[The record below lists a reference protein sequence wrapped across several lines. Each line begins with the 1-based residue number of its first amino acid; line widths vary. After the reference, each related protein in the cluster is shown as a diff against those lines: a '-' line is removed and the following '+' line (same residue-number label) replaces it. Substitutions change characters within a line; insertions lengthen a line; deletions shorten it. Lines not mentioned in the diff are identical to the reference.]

1 VTVYTS
7 QDVILHESV
16 DFGSTL
22 VCEIWLLLNHNLNFC
37 QNTVVTVCTS
47 PAEIWNGTPQ
57 VHSCVSS
64 VFSIFGPLYS
74 TSLFLLF
81 PSPFFSQCYF
91 LLFLLS
97 PLFPFCLPSRC
108 LSFFHAPS
116 FHSLLLSSTVLF
128 SHVFPFIFLLFF
140 FSFPP
145 LFHLYFFPF
154 SFSLS
159 LLEGVGLIWPQCWFF
174 AAALRCL
181 FFLGIYKRCGI
192 GMLLLITDCAERGAF
207 VHL

>member
-1 VTVYTS
+1 MTVYTS

-128 SHVFPFIFLLFF
+128 SHVFPFIFLL
-140 FSFPP
+140 SF
-145 LFHLYFFPF
+145 LFLSSPF
-154 SFSLS
+154 S
-159 LLEGVGLIWPQCWFF
+159 P
-174 AAALRCL
+174 
-181 FFLGIYKRCGI
+181 
-192 GMLLLITDCAERGAF
+192 LLLSFLLLSFFTGRGRVNMATMLVF
-207 VHL
+207 CSSFEMLIFSRYL